1 MLPLC
6 RRLNGEGYCVEN
18 WGYPTLRSSVTVHAA
33 NLRAFMLELETRG
46 QRFHIVA
53 HSMGSVI
60 VRTALQGIRMD
71 CIKRIV
77 FLAPPSRGS
86 TAATIAGKILGIGRL
101 CRPLTELS
109 TAPGS
114 FVNSIEDTPDYA
126 IGVIAAKYDLL
137 VSVERTHLT
146 FERDHVVLNA
156 THNSLLISKQVSHQ
170 VCRFFETGC
179 FDHV

>member
-1 MLPLC
+1 
-6 RRLNGEGYCVEN
+6 
-18 WGYPTLRSSVTVHAA
+18 
-33 NLRAFMLELETRG
+33 
-46 QRFHIVA
+46 
-53 HSMGSVI
+53 
-60 VRTALQGIRMD
+60 MD

-86 TAATIAGKILGIGRL
+86 HAATIAGKTFGIGRL
-101 CRPLTELS
+101 CPPLIELS

-114 FVNSIEDTPDYA
+114 FVNSIEDTPDYE

-156 THNSLLISKQVSHQ
+156 THNSLLFSKQVSHQ